1 MRHLQLF
8 LKALPLIVACVLAA
22 APAAPAQ
29 RVINQ
34 PQFGKQTI
42 EVGADEVITFYDMN
56 GYKGI
61 SSSTSNNSQ
70 SLTVFKPAEGM
81 AIRLTFEALD
91 IRNDGA
97 SWPAYVNVYA
107 GDPDA
112 DNSFTYATATSGV
125 TASSTLPAG
134 NVLEKLD
141 GTYSDKSYTATDASG
156 IIAVGYLYRYGKQCA
171 GWKAT
176 VQCITLDDQT
186 VTGASSDYS
195 AVVSHPD
202 FTTGVNFA
210 TARVS
215 TTGVMN
221 ADVVT
226 GISFRVSGAA
236 VDPLKLRLY
245 RGAQASMAGAS
256 SVHEGIAADGDG
268 YTFTLHEALAE
279 GDNAFS
285 IAGEFAADATPGT
298 TAQVEITKIT
308 TVGQPEGITPF
319 TAATAVAVAKPAIA
333 RIALSPQTV
342 VVGDVPY
349 NFYDDG
355 GKDGNITQGFEGQ
368 ITFVPA
374 TEGYAIKIDFS
385 KLDLFNTSSTSYND
399 VCKFYN
405 GREVNEE
412 NLNTTLLTEA
422 ELVKSTAAD
431 GSLTVYLK
439 STTGYPKSGWEAVVS
454 QFLPGNMTFSEVTAT
469 ADAEAASTVSA
480 GDSGAKMLV
489 LDVVTD
495 NQASPLS
502 LESISLSTATPE
514 AIDAYTVYSLGKKNT
529 FSTADVFATG
539 TVGTGAIT
547 AEGGRLL
554 AEGHNYFAVVVA
566 VADDVDNGDEL
577 QLAVSAV
584 TVEGTEHALATPVA
598 VTRTVNNVCR
608 ATAGSHSH
616 NISGLWTFTNT
627 EGYSSDK
634 YETQNTDYVVT
645 FVPTVENSV
654 AEIDFSA
661 FDVYYASSSYGT
673 RAVFEIYSGREVNAS
688 NILWKLESADAAKVG
703 PGRKL
708 RSTAADG
715 SLTIRFNPNTSSSYS
730 AGRGWTATVRPFVN
744 HDMEIKSVTVNQT
757 SADVVAVGVA
767 DAALLDFAVE
777 TEGTLSLK
785 TVKAV
790 NVDLKES
797 QSALSKVSVYY
808 NNENNRETAVLFGSV
823 ENPTESAVTIAG
835 ERALADGMN
844 YFWLAV
850 DVKADAAAESVVDA
864 RLVSLVDINDAV
876 TTVAEGDPEGSRV
889 VKYLYI
895 IQSGSQVVTVTEPLL
910 FYDDGGKDGKLT
922 KGFKGTVTFVPG
934 RDNSAVQVNTNSFSI
949 GSGKMYVYSGRE
961 VNQDNILGTV
971 TGYST
976 TTGPA
981 NLVSKAEDG
990 SLTIDFAAN
999 TTASTLDGWEMEVSL
1014 HEKTPFAIDE
1024 IEIDNSVAPA
1034 MRNGHDAVMQ
1044 QLALVVSGDKEPFTI
1059 SGLTFSTEGTTATA
1073 DIAAAK
1079 VYYTGHTALFGNDR
1093 LLGSVTAPADG
1104 ENTITFD
1111 TPLTIADN
1119 GNHYLWLC
1127 YDVAPDAGAGN
1138 TVAARVLAV
1147 GDRATAAGEAATRT
1161 VKAGLSGEYIIG
1173 GDNADY
1179 ATIEAALTALAE
1191 GVEGAVTFKIADGT
1205 YAENLRFGNVPGV
1218 GEINTVTFTSLSGN
1232 RDRVTIT
1239 GSGQSENVPGST
1251 AYYKGMVF
1259 VENTPYVTLESLT
1272 FAPAKESAY
1281 NYVVQ
1286 GYDRCHHFTLRDCHV
1301 KATPVTSGYSGIN
1314 LVQMT
1319 VINEEGHNNDFVT
1332 IENNQLDGGYIA
1344 LNVGGTAYLSLSM
1357 ERGLVVRGNTISE
1370 AGSKGIYV
1378 NPEIAPVIENNT
1390 IYQSQAKR
1398 TGYWG
1403 IDANRCRGAFVI
1415 AGNKITSETE
1425 YYSGGINLRS
1435 DAYGYA
1441 DAPGRVYNNAIAI
1454 TKAPSTS
1461 AVGIQ
1466 LEPSTHHVLI
1476 AHNSVN
1482 IEGSAGYAFYT
1493 SNSASGAYADIT
1505 LQNNLMRNATTDSPV
1520 MFVGDRWFSGVTFTN
1535 NDFYAASGNVKADTG
1550 LDAFNALDN
1559 AEATIAVEPQFMAA
1573 TNLHLTAADGLNVAT
1588 PLSWLT
1594 VDADGV
1600 ARDAQ
1605 APTLGAYEYVEVV
1618 DTKPALAEDYPRTA
1632 NVTDAG
1638 AEVITKWNVAG
1649 KLYSKIEKAE
1659 TPAGGKRLKA
1669 VNADDLLATTPVNYI
1684 ADAEV
1689 TTAFTDLE
1697 PTTDYVAYFLAVNDL
1712 GTRSDIVTA
1721 EFTTARHIEP
1731 LTATA
1736 PAVAATVDSGES
1748 ATLAVTI
1755 AGGDEPYTIEWRDQ
1769 MNNVVGNEPTV
1780 TVTPD
1785 HSYAYRVTV
1794 ASADGQQASAKTAVI
1809 VRGDAVA
1816 ATFDDNYLPDESFFN
1831 GDNDD
1836 DTWYSGSYAF
1846 AVGNAIWPGSTTSF
1860 WYDYALSNQTA
1871 DTYAGLNDQYHSVT
1885 GGGRESDNFVIAY
1898 PQGGTI
1904 TVTHDVAGDVIPGFY
1919 ITNTAYAYNAL
1930 VGNVDYARAM
1940 RQGDWFKVTVK
1951 DVDNADNSLDF
1962 YLSDFRSDN
1971 EADHYNLNTWEWVD
1985 LTPLGNVKGV
1995 TFTLSGTD
2003 MGQYGFNTPAY
2014 FAMDDF
2020 GGEPDMA
2027 DETFVVKAKAGQKVP
2042 LERYFSYADDGAT
2055 ATYKLDGALDT
2066 EAMTI
2071 TLDADNRRLVVDA
2084 QQDRSESTIVVA
2096 MTQKGHTQRVRLT
2109 VKVDNVTAIDNLDAT
2124 DADVISVTYVNAAGQ
2139 VSTKPWQGVNIVVT
2153 RHADG
2158 SVTTAKRLVR

>member
-22 APAAPAQ
+22 VPAARAQ

-56 GYKGI
+56 GYQGI
-61 SSSTSNNSQ
+61 SSSSSNNSQ

-91 IRNDGA
+91 IRNDGT

-156 IIAVGYLYRYGKQCA
+156 IIAVGYLYRYAKQCA

-186 VTGASSDYS
+186 VTGAASDYS

-236 VDPLKLRLY
+236 VDPLSLRLY
-245 RGAQASMAGAS
+245 RGEQASFAGKSA
-256 SVHEGIAADGDG
+256 VHEGIAADGDG

-342 VVGDVPY
+342 TVGDVPY

-399 VCKFYN
+399 VLKFYN

-439 STTGYPKSGWEAVVS
+439 STAGYPKSGWEAVVS
-454 QFLPGNMTFSEVTAT
+454 QFLPGNMTFSEVSAT

-539 TVGTGAIT
+539 TVTTGAIT

-566 VADDVDNGDEL
+566 VADDVDTGDEL

-627 EGYSSDK
+627 EGYSGK

-688 NILWKLESADAAKVG
+688 NILWKLESADAANVG

-715 SLTIRFNPNTSSSYS
+715 SLTIRFNPNTTSSYY
-730 AGRGWTATVRPFVN
+730 AGTGWTATVRPFVN

-808 NNENNRETAVLFGSV
+808 NNENNRETAVLFGAV
-823 ENPTESAVTIAG
+823 ENPGESAVTIAG

-844 YFWLAV
+844 YFWLTV

-961 VNQDNILGTV
+961 VNSDNILGTV

-976 TTGPA
+976 TKGPE

-999 TTASTLDGWEMEVSL
+999 STASTLDGWEMEVSL
-1014 HEKTPFAIDE
+1014 HEKTPFVISE
-1024 IEIDNSVAPA
+1024 VEIDNVSDPI
-1034 MRNGHDAVMQ
+1034 MRNSHDNVMQ
-1044 QLALVVSGDKEPFTI
+1044 QIALVVTGDKEPIAVENVKFSAAGTSAI
-1059 SGLTFSTEGTTATA
+1059 GDIATVKLYSTGHSATFSNSTLLATA
-1073 DIAAAK
+1073 PVAE
-1079 VYYTGHTALFGNDR
+1079 
-1093 LLGSVTAPADG
+1093 G
-1104 ENTITFD
+1104 ENTLTLD
-1111 TPLTIADN
+1111 TPFSITEN
-1119 GNHYLWLC
+1119 GNFYLWLC
-1127 YDVAPDAGAGN
+1127 YDITPDAAPAN
-1138 TVAARVLAV
+1138 SVAARTLAV
-1147 GDRATAAGEAATRT
+1147 GEVATIAGEAAVRS
-1161 VKAGLSGEYIIG
+1161 VKAGLSGNYIIG
-1173 GDNADY
+1173 ASDNADF
-1179 ATIEAALTALAE
+1179 ATITAATTALNA
-1191 GVEGAVTFKIADGT
+1191 GVEGAVTFQIEDGT
-1205 YAENLRFGNVPGV
+1205 YNEELRFGNVPGV

-1232 RDRVTIT
+1232 RDNVIIA
-1239 GSGQSENVPGST
+1239 GAGNSESVPGSSSYT
-1251 AYYKGMVF
+1251 KGMVF
-1259 VENTPYVTLESLT
+1259 VENTPFVTIEKLS
-1272 FAPAKESAY
+1272 FIPATESAY
-1281 NYVVQ
+1281 SYVVQ
-1286 GYDRCHHFTLRDCHV
+1286 AYDRCHHFTLRDCHV
-1301 KATPVTSGYSGIN
+1301 KATPVTSGYGGIN
-1314 LVQMT
+1314 LVQ
-1319 VINEEGHNNDFVT
+1319 ISPLNEEGHNNDYTT
-1332 IENNQLDGGYIA
+1332 IENNLLDGGYIA
-1344 LNVGGTAYLSLSM
+1344 INAGGTSYVSLPM
-1357 ERGLVVRGNTISE
+1357 EKGLVVRGNTINE

-1378 NPEIAPVIENNT
+1378 NPVIAPVVEGNT
-1390 IYQSQAKR
+1390 IYQSKVQKV
-1398 TGYWG
+1398 GYWG
-1403 IDANRCRGAFVI
+1403 IDAMRCRGEFVI
-1415 AGNKITSETE
+1415 AGNKITSETS
-1425 YYSGGINLRS
+1425 YYSGGIYLRS
-1435 DAYGYA
+1435 DAYGTA
-1441 DAPGRVYNNAIAI
+1441 DAPGKIYNNVIAI

-1466 LEPSTHHVLI
+1466 LDPSTHDVII
-1476 AHNSVN
+1476 AGNSVN

-1493 SNSASGAYADIT
+1493 SNSASGAYSGVKLI
-1505 LQNNLMRNATTDSPV
+1505 NNLMRNATSSPV
-1520 MFVGDRWFSGVTFTN
+1520 MFVGDRWFSGVSFDN
-1535 NDFYAASGNVKADTG
+1535 NDFYATSGNVKADTQ

-1559 AEATIAVEPQFMAA
+1559 VENTIAIEPQFMAA
-1573 TNLHLTAADGLNVAT
+1573 GNLHLTAGEGLNVAT
-1588 PLSWLT
+1588 PLDWVT

-1600 ARDAQ
+1600 QRDTQ
-1605 APTLGAYEYVEVV
+1605 FPTLGAYEYVEVV

-1669 VNADDLLATTPVNYI
+1669 VSADDLLATTPVNYI

-1712 GTRSDIVTA
+1712 GTQSDIVTA
-1721 EFTTARHIEP
+1721 EFTTARHIDP

-1904 TVTHDVAGDVIPGFY
+1904 TVTHDAAGDVIPGFY

-2003 MGQYGFNTPAY
+2003 VGKYGFNTPAY

-2020 GGEPDMA
+2020 GGVPDMA

-2084 QQDRSESTIVVA
+2084 HQDRSESTIVVA

-2109 VKVDNVTAIDNLDAT
+2109 VKVDNVTAIDNLDAA
-2124 DADVISVTYVNAAGQ
+2124 DAAVVDVTYVNAAGQ